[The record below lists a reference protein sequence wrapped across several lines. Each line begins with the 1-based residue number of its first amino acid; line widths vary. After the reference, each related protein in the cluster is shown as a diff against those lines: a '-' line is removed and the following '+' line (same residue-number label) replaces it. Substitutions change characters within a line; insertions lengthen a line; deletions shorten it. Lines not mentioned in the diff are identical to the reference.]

1 MASCPRPANIFN
13 VFNLQPMQNKTLII
27 AGMHRSGTSLITHWL
42 NECGMQLGENFLPAG
57 IGNIDGHFEDIE
69 FLKLHEEILHDNHLP
84 ESGLT
89 DEHNIEISLYH
100 REKLKSIIQVKNN
113 LYPQWGWKDPRTCLF
128 LDTYKELIPDARYL
142 IVVRDYNAVVSSLLQ
157 RDFRHIEKKY
167 LARGSFDRFIWKTFR
182 RNRRLQKFYNE
193 KAEDYL
199 KVWIAYNEE
208 ILKNVKTL
216 PESTYVMI
224 NYSLLNDSDDR
235 ICSFLRDRW
244 HLSLNYFK
252 FKDVFQ
258 DKLIS
263 DHIDTDSFIG
273 NKSLLSKANQLQ
285 INLNHYMV
293 AV

>member
-1 MASCPRPANIFN
+1 
-13 VFNLQPMQNKTLII
+13 MQNRTLII

-42 NECGMQLGENFLPAG
+42 NECGLQLGENFLPAS
-57 IGNIDGHFEDIE
+57 IGNTDGHYEDIE

-84 ESGLT
+84 ETGLT
-89 DEHNIEISLYH
+89 DEHNIPVSLYH
-100 REKLKSIIQVKNN
+100 REKLKSVIRVKNK

-157 RDFRHIEKKY
+157 RDFKSIENKY
-167 LARGSFDRFIWKTFR
+167 LARGPFDRFIWKTFR
-182 RNRRLQKFYNE
+182 RTRRLQRFYNE

-216 PESTYVMI
+216 PENTYVMI

-235 ICSFLRDRW
+235 ICSFLRDKW
-244 HLSLNYFK
+244 NLSLNYFK
-252 FKDVFQ
+252 FKDVFK
-258 DKLIS
+258 DALIS
-263 DHIDTDSFIG
+263 NHISADSFIA
-273 NKSLLSKANQLQ
+273 NKPLINRADKLQ
-285 INLNHYMV
+285 IDLNQYMV
-293 AV
+293 AM